1 MYIDSQGI
9 VLRQIKTQESRT
21 MLLVFTEKYGKLSVG
36 TNLTNRG
43 KNKSSFALKPFTF
56 GMYHIFKGRNY
67 YNLDRAETLQSFYGI
82 GEDIDKYMAASYVL
96 ELTEK
101 VIPEEIPQPGI
112 FKLLMEFIV
121 ELEKRKA
128 HHLTLE
134 LAYEIK
140 LLRLLGTFPEL
151 NRCTTCGDSKNP
163 EFFSVENGGIMCSN
177 CHEKIKSEAIESLIF
192 PINFDIVKVLNYFTS
207 NSLST
212 FKKIALEDRTAN
224 YLQKIIRSYISY
236 HLDIKKLKSESVM
249 DIEV

>member
-1 MYIDSQGI
+1 M
-9 VLRQIKTQESRT
+9 
-21 MLLVFTEKYGKLSVG
+21 
-36 TNLTNRG
+36 
-43 KNKSSFALKPFTF
+43 
-56 GMYHIFKGRNY
+56 
-67 YNLDRAETLQSFYGI
+67 
-82 GEDIDKYMAASYVL
+82 
-96 ELTEK
+96 
-101 VIPEEIPQPGI
+101 
-112 FKLLMEFIV
+112 
-121 ELEKRKA
+121 EKRKA

-177 CHEKIKSEAIESLIF
+177 CHEKIKSEVIESLIF

>member
-43 KNKSSFALKPFTF
+43 KNKSSLALKPFTF

-101 VIPEEIPQPGI
+101 VIPEEIPQ
-112 FKLLMEFIV
+112 
-121 ELEKRKA
+121 R
-128 HHLTLE
+128 
-134 LAYEIK
+134 
-140 LLRLLGTFPEL
+140 
-151 NRCTTCGDSKNP
+151 
-163 EFFSVENGGIMCSN
+163 
-177 CHEKIKSEAIESLIF
+177 
-192 PINFDIVKVLNYFTS
+192 
-207 NSLST
+207 
-212 FKKIALEDRTAN
+212 
-224 YLQKIIRSYISY
+224 
-236 HLDIKKLKSESVM
+236 
-249 DIEV
+249 